1 MGDDARPSR
10 PSYIDCN
17 GAALV
22 GCGGLYPIV
31 GEVERL
37 ALVEPSGGGDLVIRQ
52 SDLSGFAEGPLP
64 PRGGDVDDEGD
75 LFRSPPPRGRGRKC
89 AKCGKPLNGGGL
101 ELLGFG
107 LVCWR
112 CFNKGGRR
120 DGRGDLSSDATAERN
135 AGYNWR
141 R

>member
-1 MGDDARPSR
+1 MILQA
-10 PSYIDCN
+10 
-17 GAALV
+17 
-22 GCGGLYPIV
+22 
-31 GEVERL
+31 
-37 ALVEPSGGGDLVIRQ
+37 
-52 SDLSGFAEGPLP
+52 
-64 PRGGDVDDEGD
+64 D
-75 LFRSPPPRGRGRKC
+75 LFSFEKGARSPRLRALEDPDEADVSRLSPTGYQGRKC
-89 AKCGKPLNGGGL
+89 ARCGRPLNGGGL

>member
-1 MGDDARPSR
+1 MQSSLFSFEEGRSPPSR
-10 PSYIDCN
+10 GY
-17 GAALV
+17 
-22 GCGGLYPIV
+22 
-31 GEVERL
+31 
-37 ALVEPSGGGDLVIRQ
+37 
-52 SDLSGFAEGPLP
+52 AE
-64 PRGGDVDDEGD
+64 DHDDEGD

-101 ELLGFG
+101 ELVGFG
-107 LVCWR
+107 MVCWL

-120 DGRGDLSSDATAERN
+120 DGKGDLSSDATAERN

>member
-1 MGDDARPSR
+1 M
-10 PSYIDCN
+10 
-17 GAALV
+17 
-22 GCGGLYPIV
+22 
-31 GEVERL
+31 
-37 ALVEPSGGGDLVIRQ
+37 RQ
-52 SDLSGFAEGPLP
+52 SDLFSFEEGRSPSSRGFAE
-64 PRGGDVDDEGD
+64 DHDDEGD

>member
-1 MGDDARPSR
+1 MIQADLFSFEEGRSPSSR
-10 PSYIDCN
+10 
-17 GAALV
+17 
-22 GCGGLYPIV
+22 
-31 GEVERL
+31 
-37 ALVEPSGGGDLVIRQ
+37 
-52 SDLSGFAEGPLP
+52 GFAE
-64 PRGGDVDDEGD
+64 DHDDEGD

-89 AKCGKPLNGGGL
+89 ARCGQPLNGGGL

-112 CFNKGGRR
+112 CVNKGGRR